1 MNKKYKKNTIK
12 IVIYSL
18 ISQKSLMRNKKSTTF
33 THMNMNIILKS
44 KSEKKK
50 TKYKLNNLIYIR

>member
-50 TKYKLNNLIYIR
+50 LNTS

>member
-1 MNKKYKKNTIK
+1 MNKKYKKDTIK
-12 IVIYSL
+12 MVIYSL
-18 ISQKSLMRNKKSTTF
+18 ISQESLMRNKKSMTF

-50 TKYKLNNLIYIR
+50 LNTS

>member
-1 MNKKYKKNTIK
+1 MNKKYKKDTIK
-12 IVIYSL
+12 MVIYSL
-18 ISQKSLMRNKKSTTF
+18 ISQESLMRNKKSMTF